1 MDREDART
9 SSSRDRGGGEIEKPF
24 SIWNPGCRV
33 EAIRNGIVS
42 SISFAGTR
50 FIASAATYKT
60 ADGAAA
66 LPVVVLRGRESKA
79 LASEKEPA
87 PAGLREGEQGPDVA
101 PATGD
106 LVDGHERVAHRDD
119 AAQRR
124 RRVDSP
130 HDESRLVAV
139 AFGQRAHEAPRVAL
153 EGNA

>member
-42 SISFAGTR
+42 SISLRRVTR

-101 PATGD
+101 PA
-106 LVDGHERVAHRDD
+106 
-119 AAQRR
+119 
-124 RRVDSP
+124 
-130 HDESRLVAV
+130 
-139 AFGQRAHEAPRVAL
+139 
-153 EGNA
+153 